1 MIKHVGTLKNA
12 KKKLSKSAAKI
23 QNLSTEMSE
32 NVYDTS
38 KVKYVKNKK
47 ENKTKKLFL
56 VGFHFGIDCRNQNM
70 KEFYL

>member
-12 KKKLSKSAAKI
+12 KKNFPKAQQKFR
-23 QNLSTEMSE
+23 NLSTEMSE

-47 ENKTKKLFL
+47 ENKT
-56 VGFHFGIDCRNQNM
+56 NN
-70 KEFYL
+70 